1 MKSKLKNIGRKLI
14 FYSNIFFVLL
24 LAGSILSPFI
34 DPRGFWIISL
44 LGLIFPV
51 LLAINCCY
59 LVFWL
64 LVKPKNAIV
73 SGVIILLSI
82 PATLHTFAFN
92 SSPEFELKKTP
103 GSIRLLSWNV
113 GLMNFD
119 SPDTMTARRENQVIL
134 DNLAKYQPDIICL
147 QEFFTN
153 IHKGTHLDF
162 IDSIAR
168 TQGYPY
174 HYFSQDNP
182 FFNGDYYSGTV
193 MFSKYPIMEIS
204 RISFPPPWEE
214 GIIKATLNIDGNS
227 VTIITT
233 RLQSV
238 KFKQYEYQAIS
249 NIKTADNKAFRG
261 SKTITRKLK
270 QAYYQRSKQAN
281 VIARIIQKTKGPIVF
296 TCDMNDVPTGYAY
309 HLIKQDMS
317 DVWLKNG
324 TGIGRTFKNISP
336 TLRIDF
342 ILVNQY
348 FKALQTTRVIS
359 SGSDHYGLVT
369 DLILKK
375 EVE

>member
-1 MKSKLKNIGRKLI
+1 MKNTGRKLI

-24 LAGSILSPFI
+24 LAGSIISPFI
-34 DPRGFWIISL
+34 DPKDFWIISL

-51 LLAINCCY
+51 LLAINVCY
-59 LVFWL
+59 LIFWL
-64 LVKPKNAIV
+64 IFKRKNAITPA
-73 SGVIILLSI
+73 VIILLSI
-82 PATLHTFAFN
+82 PAIMHSYAFN
-92 SSPEFELKKTP
+92 SNKTFELKKPAGT
-103 GSIRLLSWNV
+103 IRLLSWNV

-119 SPDTMTARRENQVIL
+119 SPDTITARRENQLIF

-168 TQGYPY
+168 TQGYPF
-174 HYFSQDNP
+174 HFFSQDNP

-193 MFSKYPIMEIS
+193 LFSKYPIIAVS
-204 RISFPPPWEE
+204 RISFPPPWKE
-214 GIIKATLNIDGNS
+214 GIINAALNINGTTVN
-227 VTIITT
+227 VITT

-238 KFKQYEYQAIS
+238 KFKRYDYQAIN
-249 NIKTADNKAFRG
+249 NIKTADDKAFRG
-261 SKTITRKLK
+261 SMTITRKLK

-281 VIARIIQKTKGPIVF
+281 VIARLIQKTNGPVVF

-317 DVWLKNG
+317 DVWLRNG
-324 TGIGRTFKNISP
+324 SGIGRTFKNISP

-342 ILVNQY
+342 ILINSY
-348 FKALQTTRVIS
+348 FQSRQTTRVIS

-369 DLILKK
+369 DLLLKK